1 MTRPAAIAST
11 PSPTLARGLLGRD
24 VLDLA
29 DLSAA
34 EIRAVLA
41 RAAAIKADPR
51 AWSAALAGK
60 AAVLLFEKP
69 SLRTRVSLEI
79 GIAKLG
85 GSAVYLDHQKSP
97 IGERESVEDYGRNL
111 ERWCEV
117 LVARV
122 HRHAVLEQ
130 LAAACTAP
138 VVNALSE
145 RSHPCQALADA
156 LTLVEHG
163 VALDRLRLAWV
174 GDGNNVCRSLMEL
187 AALMG
192 GSIVVIGP
200 KAHAPEPAFVE
211 RCAAMASATGGSIAL
226 TDDPAAVADA
236 DAIYTDAWVSMGERD
251 DGTKVAAMRPYAVD
265 EAMMRRAGPR
275 TLFMHCLPAH
285 RGEEV
290 VDAVIDGPRSVV
302 FDQAENRM
310 HAQNALLTLLLG
322 AEAPSDRS

>member
-1 MTRPAAIAST
+1 MTRPSAIDAARPTST
-11 PSPTLARGLLGRD
+11 DLAGRS

-29 DLSAA
+29 DLSGP
-34 EIRAVLA
+34 EIRAVLE
-41 RAAAIKADPR
+41 RAAAIKRAPA
-51 AWSAALAGK
+51 AWSSALTGK

-85 GSAVYLDHQKSP
+85 GIAVYLDHQNNR
-97 IGERESVEDYGRNL
+97 IGERESVADYGRNL

-117 LVARV
+117 LIARV

-130 LAAACTAP
+130 LVAACNVP
-138 VVNALSE
+138 IINALSE

-156 LTLVEHG
+156 LTLAEHG
-163 VALDRLRLAWV
+163 IDLSRVRLAWV

-187 AALMG
+187 TALLG
-192 GSIVVIGP
+192 GSMTVVGP
-200 KAHAPEPAFVE
+200 KAHAPDPAFVE
-211 RCAAMASATGGSIAL
+211 RCRGLASGGRGSIEV
-226 TDDPAAVADA
+226 TDDLAAVVGA
-236 DAIYTDAWVSMGERD
+236 DAIYTDTWVSMGERD
-251 DGTKVAAMRPYAVD
+251 DGSKVASLRPYTVD
-265 EAMMRRAGPR
+265 EALMRRAGTR

-290 VDAVIDGPRSVV
+290 VDAVIDGPTSVV

-310 HAQNALLTLLLG
+310 HAQNALLTLILD
-322 AEAPSDRS
+322 ADASPSHTHA